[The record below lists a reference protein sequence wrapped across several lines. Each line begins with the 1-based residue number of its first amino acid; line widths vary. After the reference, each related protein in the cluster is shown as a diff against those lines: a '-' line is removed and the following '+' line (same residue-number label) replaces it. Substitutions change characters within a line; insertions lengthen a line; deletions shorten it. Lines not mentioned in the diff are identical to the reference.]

1 MQFLFLL
8 HLELNDHS
16 LSSDASCLWFSQ
28 PGADLEPWG
37 FLCWSNEMQVPLG
50 DKFYTNAPQTALIV
64 LKALPFTSK
73 TVPDTETNKVT
84 PLIKCN
90 MLTVS
95 VSTSISH
102 KTPTKTY
109 LSNIQTLVTFHYTDW
124 FMGIR
129 DPYNGLLQS
138 LYNELGSIIPI
149 YPKTTRAF
157 FHCSLGQIGFV
168 FLTPSWSKICLPK
181 AGLLNPQCSA
191 CCVLLEPFK

>member
-1 MQFLFLL
+1 MLWCEHRSLVVIGYGWVPLL
-8 HLELNDHS
+8 AHVGAPCSFCFFFTLELNDHS

-37 FLCWSNEMQVPLG
+37 FLCWSNEIQNQIEKATNEG
-50 DKFYTNAPQTALIV
+50 DKFYTNVPQTALIV

-73 TVPDTETNKVT
+73 TVPDTETNTVT

-95 VSTSISH
+95 VSISH

-138 LYNELGSIIPI
+138 LYN
-149 YPKTTRAF
+149 
-157 FHCSLGQIGFV
+157 
-168 FLTPSWSKICLPK
+168 
-181 AGLLNPQCSA
+181 
-191 CCVLLEPFK
+191 